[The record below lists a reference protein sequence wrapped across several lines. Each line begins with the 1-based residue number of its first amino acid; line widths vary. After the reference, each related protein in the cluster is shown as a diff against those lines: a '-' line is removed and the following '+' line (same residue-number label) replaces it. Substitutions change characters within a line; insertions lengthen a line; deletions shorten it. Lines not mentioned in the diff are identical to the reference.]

1 MRPLNAIIP
10 FIFPATLLLAACVG
24 SDIEPVGPL
33 PLVVEGWIE
42 EGQPPVVML
51 THAVDLTGDVASFDD
66 FVEKW
71 ARVSIFDGDTRYILT
86 GRVNNAYTPSFIY
99 TSSRLKGRIGHTYRL
114 LVETETDTLEA
125 FATMLPRPDLVRLE
139 AVRVEDSDSM
149 YSIRAYVD
157 NLRPDGYY
165 KLFSRDFS
173 QDERYYATFTGNFA
187 GYSYNPDEGIT
198 VTRGIHSTFE
208 DKDAFSHYYKAG
220 SRVSVKACSL
230 EPEIYE
236 FWRVYDSSVSLS
248 GNLFFTFAENCPSNI
263 SGGLGYWVAYGTS
276 QRTIVIPE
284 D

>member
-1 MRPLNAIIP
+1 MSAIKTATP
-10 FIFPATLLLAACVG
+10 FICAAALSLAACVG
-24 SDIEPVGPL
+24 SENEPVGRL

-42 EGQPPVVML
+42 EGQAPVVML
-51 THAVDLTGDVASFDD
+51 THAVDLTADVASFDD

-86 GRVNNAYTPSFIY
+86 GRINNAYTPSFVY

-114 LVETETDTLEA
+114 VVETETDTLEA
-125 FATMLPRPDLVRLE
+125 SATMLPRPELVRLE
-139 AVRVEDSDSM
+139 AVAVEGADSM
-149 YSIRAYVD
+149 YTIRAFVD
-157 NLRPDGYY
+157 DILPDGYY

-173 QDERYYATFTGNFA
+173 QDERYYATFTGTFA
-187 GYSYNPDEGIT
+187 GYSYDPAEGIV

-208 DKDAFSHYYKAG
+208 DADTFSHYYKAG
-220 SRVSVKACSL
+220 SRVTVKACSI
-230 EPEIYE
+230 EPEIYD

-263 SGGLGYWVAYGTS
+263 IGGLGYWAAYGTS